1 LVEQRPF
8 KAWVLGSSPSG
19 LTTHNQKVIEIERNL
34 QNCHCDTKVI
44 HEANSPPLDTLT
56 LHHLPGGGDIEVST
70 RQLPE
75 VGQEHYRS
83 SWEVC
88 FCKTVF
94 DLLAKQSEKARL
106 NKARQDGASLW
117 LAARD
122 SVWRP
127 EMRRPVEASAA
138 GSMPAAHG
146 IA

>member
-1 LVEQRPF
+1 
-8 KAWVLGSSPSG
+8 
-19 LTTHNQKVIEIERNL
+19 
-34 QNCHCDTKVI
+34 VI

-83 SWEVC
+83 PREVC

-117 LAARD
+117 LAGRD
-122 SVWRP
+122 GVWRP